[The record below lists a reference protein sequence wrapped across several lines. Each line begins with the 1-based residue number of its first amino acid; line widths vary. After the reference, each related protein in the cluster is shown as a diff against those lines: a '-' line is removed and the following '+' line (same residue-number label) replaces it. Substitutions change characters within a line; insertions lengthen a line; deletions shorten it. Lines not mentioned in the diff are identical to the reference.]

1 MKLVM
6 MQRPTQVICGGMAY
20 AAHNE
25 EIGAL
30 FNIKDEIKGFP
41 WYFVKSPR
49 AIIGDG
55 EPIVLPDVTRLTRE
69 KLKTPWG
76 QVTGEVELGI
86 VLKDRV
92 RNLRPEQARDHILG
106 YTVFNDVTQRDLEL
120 AGYPVGLSKGFATFG
135 PLGPHVVAPDE
146 LPDPQRLR
154 FQLRVNGAVH
164 QDGSLA
170 EMIFTLDTLVA
181 NASAIFALDRGDVI
195 TSGSPPGMFGYGLK
209 PGDVIEAEIEGIG
222 ILRNPV
228 VGPS

>member
-1 MKLVM
+1 MKLLM

-25 EIGAL
+25 EIAAL
-30 FNIKDEIKGFP
+30 FNIKEEIKGFP
-41 WYFVKSPR
+41 FYFVKSPR

-55 EPIVLPDVTRLTRE
+55 EPIVLPDVSRLTR
-69 KLKTPWG
+69 KQPDPPWG

-92 RNLRPEQARDHILG
+92 HDLRPEQVRAHILG
-106 YTVFNDVTQRDLEL
+106 YTIFNDVTQRDLEV

-135 PLGPHVVAPDE
+135 PLGPHVVTADE

-154 FQLRVNGAVH
+154 FQLRVNGKAY

-170 EMIFTLDTLVA
+170 DMLFTLDTLVA
-181 NASAIFALDRGDVI
+181 LASAIFALERGDVV
-195 TSGSPPGMFGYGLK
+195 TSGSPPGMFGYGLQ

-228 VGPS
+228 VGPA